1 MSSSQSLS
9 DEALAAIESS
19 LVFTYVMQVT
29 VTVMIWD
36 IVIHIGDDVEL
47 LSLPEDFGHQQ
58 SSIFYRVINRF
69 LFLIYFCVVTTAD
82 TAPAACQ
89 STLVL
94 TSSATNFIA
103 QVFTLFQF
111 FLRVRVIYC
120 EGSRL
125 KTGLFAT
132 LWVLASGGAS
142 LSVDFLGRSACTS
155 YDPMDTG
162 FWIRMGLP
170 IFMILVYDSCV
181 FLAISYKIYK
191 LSLLFTRSNPRF
203 NRSGVENGCNVG
215 RDRLVL
221 MQSFKVQAQAFAGTE
236 LSSLTRA
243 ILHDGQFYYLI
254 SVAAGAM
261 TLALLLN
268 PSIFPTYRA
277 ILVPLHSVV
286 LNITTGHVFREVKL
300 GRMKERELTL
310 PLAFQQ
316 SEVPVEGTLPLHPM
330 HRDENAEESPS

>member
-1 MSSSQSLS
+1 MPSQSLS

-47 LSLPEDFGHQQ
+47 LSLPGRLRPPTVVYFL
-58 SSIFYRVINRF
+58 SRF
-69 LFLIYFCVVTTAD
+69 LFLIYFCVVTTD

-103 QVFTLFQF
+103 QVFTLLQF

-125 KTGLFAT
+125 KTGLFAA

-155 YDPMDTG
+155 YNPRDTG
-162 FWIRMGLP
+162 
-170 IFMILVYDSCV
+170 
-181 FLAISYKIYK
+181 
-191 LSLLFTRSNPRF
+191 LS
-203 NRSGVENGCNVG
+203 VVDWE
-215 RDRLVL
+215 
-221 MQSFKVQAQAFAGTE
+221 MQNKC
-236 LSSLTRA
+236 SSWR
-243 ILHDGQFYYLI
+243 HDAC
-254 SVAAGAM
+254 SVAESFDFSY
-261 TLALLLN
+261 L
-268 PSIFPTYRA
+268 SA

-286 LNITTGHVFREVKL
+286 LNVTTGHVFREVRL

-316 SEVPVEGTLPLHPM
+316 SEVPVEGILPLHPM